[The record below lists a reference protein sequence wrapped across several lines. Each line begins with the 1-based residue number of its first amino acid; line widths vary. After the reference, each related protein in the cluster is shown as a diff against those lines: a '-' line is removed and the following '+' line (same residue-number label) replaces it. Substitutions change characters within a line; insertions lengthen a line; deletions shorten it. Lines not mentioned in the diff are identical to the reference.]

1 MIAMQLH
8 GCQSKSES
16 DKAQSRGM
24 WGACPQ
30 EMFETALSEMLF
42 EGSFGVGA
50 LCERCQ
56 LIS

>member
-1 MIAMQLH
+1 MQLH